1 MIRVLVVDDH
11 PVFRK
16 GIRALLEG
24 SAEITVVAEAGSG
37 AEGVRLAEE
46 TRPDIIIMD
55 LMMPGMG
62 GLEATGLIHE
72 RVPES
77 RVLVLTSNNE
87 SDALVPALKAGAT
100 GYVLKSE
107 TRLELVNAIRS
118 IAQGKALVP
127 LEFTANLVDAL
138 RDAKK
143 DKLATLTGREADV
156 LKLLARGLNNAE
168 IAARLE
174 IGEGTVKTHLSALLG
189 KLTLPDRTLA
199 ALYAIKHGLVRPDE
213 IEL

>member
-1 MIRVLVVDDH
+1 VIRVLVVDDH

>member
-1 MIRVLVVDDH
+1 VVDDH